1 MEASRATSSRRR
13 PATRRRVRR
22 PVAVPL
28 ARLLIR
34 HGRGDEAIEVMRTLA
49 DQPGGAE
56 DWIVDTLCTLNPAL
70 GCLA

>member
-1 MEASRATSSRRR
+1 M
-13 PATRRRVRR
+13 
-22 PVAVPL
+22 AVPL

-34 HGRGDEAIEVMRTLA
+34 HGRGDEAIDVTRTLA

-70 GCLA
+70 GRPRAASPRACLKVRLI